1 MQSDAL
7 EKYLM
12 DYKLEHL
19 KIVTNGH
26 QCTKTI

>member
-1 MQSDAL
+1 MQFDAL
-7 EKYLM
+7 EKDVM

-26 QCTKTI
+26 HCTTTT